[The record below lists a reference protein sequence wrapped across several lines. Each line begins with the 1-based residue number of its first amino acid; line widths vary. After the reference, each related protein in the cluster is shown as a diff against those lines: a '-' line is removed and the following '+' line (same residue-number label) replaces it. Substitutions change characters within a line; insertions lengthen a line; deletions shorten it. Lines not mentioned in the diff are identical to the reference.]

1 MLLLREL
8 EVKKQSDIPK
18 KNNKSIV
25 FLNYSDIASFIER
38 CRGQST
44 AIQNEAT
51 KETMKKRTAA
61 PSKLNNEYFNIV
73 LFWFFFF

>member
-8 EVKKQSDIPK
+8 EVKKQPDIPK
-18 KNNKSIV
+18 KKKKSIV

-51 KETMKKRTAA
+51 KETMKKKN
-61 PSKLNNEYFNIV
+61 SSS
-73 LFWFFFF
+73 